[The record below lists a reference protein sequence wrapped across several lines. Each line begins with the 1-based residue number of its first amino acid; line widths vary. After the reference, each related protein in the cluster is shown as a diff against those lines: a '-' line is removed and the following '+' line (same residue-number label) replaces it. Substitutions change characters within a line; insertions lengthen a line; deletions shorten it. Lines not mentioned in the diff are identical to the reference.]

1 VHEQRRD
8 TICPICRVL
17 QLVHYSAKREP
28 QGTKLH
34 DVASGDSQIND
45 TANGP
50 NKKFFVE
57 LIKPSHYDDD
67 GYVIQWARVWIPT
80 NSLACL
86 YGLARDAA
94 ERKVL
99 GDDVRIELNAYDE
112 CDTVLPVKDI
122 IRRINQPGA
131 SGLVCII
138 GVQSNQFPRATDLA
152 RQFRNANIPVA
163 IGGFHV
169 SGCFAMLPEIP
180 DDLQAVL
187 DMGVTLFA
195 GEAEGRIESLFL
207 DAYHGRLEPV
217 YNYIGQPPDLQG
229 AVTPYLPKSL
239 VERYVG
245 SFTGFDTGRGC
256 PFKCS
261 FCTIINVQ
269 GHKSRYRTADDVE
282 RFIRESLAQ
291 GVNRFFVTDDNF
303 ARNKNWEP
311 ILDRLIEIRR
321 ELDGDLGF
329 MLQVDTQAHKIPRFV
344 DKAVQAGVSK
354 VFLGLESVNPENLLA
369 SNKLQNNI
377 AEYRAM
383 AQAWRNAG
391 IITYA
396 GYILGF
402 PGDSPESIARDI
414 ETIKRELPIDLLEF
428 FCLTPLPGSQDH
440 KNAYVQGDL
449 REVDLN
455 EFDLEHAVTAHPKMS
470 SKEWVKAYHSA
481 WDIYYTPQHME
492 TLLRRAAATS
502 PIPAKHTSRL
512 VYHFAQFYGLAVQ
525 EKVHPLQCG
534 YFRRK
539 IRTQRRWGMPLEN
552 PLVFYPR
559 RVWET
564 FRTYLPILGLV
575 WKAMRMRKRILRDP
589 QMKNYTDLAISPAD
603 AADDHVLPILDQAEA
618 NTSVPFPLESETAK
632 RDARVA

>member
-1 VHEQRRD
+1 M
-8 TICPICRVL
+8 
-17 QLVHYSAKREP
+17 
-28 QGTKLH
+28 
-34 DVASGDSQIND
+34 
-45 TANGP
+45 
-50 NKKFFVE
+50 
-57 LIKPSHYDDD
+57 
-67 GYVIQWARVWIPT
+67 
-80 NSLACL
+80 ACL

-94 ERKVL
+94 KQQVL
-99 GDDVRIELNAYDE
+99 GDDVQIELNAYDE
-112 CDTVLPVKDI
+112 CHTVLPIKDI

-131 SGLVCII
+131 SGLVCMV
-138 GVQSNQFPRATDLA
+138 GVQSNQFPRAIDIA

-163 IGGFHV
+163 MGGFHV

-180 DDLQAVL
+180 DDLQAAL

-195 GEAEGRIESLFL
+195 GEAEGRIEPLFL
-207 DAYHGRLEPV
+207 DAYHARLKPV

-229 AVTPYLPKSL
+229 AVTPHLPKSL
-239 VERYVG
+239 VQRYMG

-282 RFIRESLAQ
+282 HFIRDSLAQ
-291 GVNRFFVTDDNF
+291 DVNRFFVTDDNF

-321 ELDGDLGF
+321 ELDGNLGF
-329 MLQVDTQAHKIPRFV
+329 SLQVDTQAYKIPRFV

-354 VFLGLESVNPENLLA
+354 VFLGLESINPENLLA
-369 SNKLQNNI
+369 ANKRQNDI
-377 AEYRAM
+377 AEYRTM

-402 PGDSPESIARDI
+402 PGDTPESIARDI

-428 FCLTPLPGSQDH
+428 FCLTPLPGSEDH
-440 KNAYVQGDL
+440 KNAYLQGDL
-449 REVDLN
+449 VELDLN
-455 EFDLEHAVTAHPKMS
+455 KYDLEHAITAHPKMS
-470 SKEWVKAYHSA
+470 AEQWVKAYHNA

-492 TLLRRAAATS
+492 TLMRRAAATS
-502 PIPAKHTSRL
+502 PIPAKQTGRL
-512 VYHFAQFYGLAVQ
+512 VYHFAQFYGLAVH

-552 PLVFYPR
+552 PFVFYPR

-564 FRTYLPILGLV
+564 FRTYVPILWIV
-575 WKAMRMRKRILRDP
+575 WKALRMRKRILRDP
-589 QMKNYTDLAISPAD
+589 QMKNYTDRSLSPVD
-603 AADDHVLPILDQAEA
+603 VADDRVLPVLDRAEA
-618 NTSVPFPLESETAK
+618 DTAVPSPRESDTTD
-632 RDARVA
+632 RDERAA